1 MRKSFLVPLAVASL
15 AFVSVCGASGGDS
28 DSSDKSTTTEAKAT
42 TTTEAEAEAVA
53 VDKWAASFCSD
64 FGTWLEDIQAA
75 SGAVGDK
82 VTPGDIESAKTAL
95 AELFGSAS
103 ATTQT
108 LITSLEEGGAPD
120 IEDGDELVE
129 DLVTKFQGFDD
140 AAMSAQSDAEALEV
154 SDVTAFQQDADE
166 LTTTFQD
173 EVNTVADSF
182 AEIDTKYPSDEL
194 NAALSESCTF

>member
-15 AFVSVCGASGGDS
+15 VLVSACGASGGDS
-28 DSSDKSTTTEAKAT
+28 DSTTTEEAKAT
-42 TTTEAEAEAVA
+42 TTTEAEAETVA
-53 VDKWAASFCSD
+53 VDEWAAGFCSD
-64 FGTWLEDIQAA
+64 FGTWLEDIQTA

-82 VTPGDIESAKTAL
+82 VTPGDVESAKTAL

-103 ATTQT
+103 TTTQT
-108 LITSLEEGGAPD
+108 LIASLEEGGAPD
-120 IEDGDELVE
+120 IEDGDELVD

-140 AAMSAQSDAEALEV
+140 AAMSAQADAEALEV
-154 SDVTAFQQDADE
+154 SDAAAFQQDADE